1 MAGKITLKN
10 ALANLPQKTDVDS
23 IVATDASGNPVYIKK
38 SDLAQVVAELMPAA
52 TAGKAGLMSKDF
64 FNIGKRRTLMLSGD
78 NKQRL
83 VKIASLPKNTY
94 IRYIVF
100 VQGFYEI
107 SPIMCAIS
115 IRSDS
120 AAVFSTVVNG
130 ILPIPSYIELYT
142 KEIDNYFNLYIR
154 STGQS
159 GNTSHVLVT
168 HVGSSSFYE
177 IGEAYDLDSTYKKIE
192 QTV

>member
-1 MAGKITLKN
+1 MAEKITLKN
-10 ALANLPQKTDVDS
+10 TLANLPQKTDVDS

-38 SDLAQVVAELMPAA
+38 ADLAQVVAELIPTA
-52 TAGKAGLMSKDF
+52 TAEKAGLMSKDF
-64 FNIGKRRTLMLSGD
+64 FNIGKRRTLELSGD

-107 SPIMCAIS
+107 APIMCAIN

-120 AAVFSTVVNG
+120 AVVFSTVVNG
-130 ILPIPSYIELYT
+130 ILPIPSNIELYT
-142 KEIDNYFNLYIR
+142 KEIDNYFNIYIR

-159 GNTSHVLVT
+159 GNTSFVLVT
-168 HVGSSSFYE
+168 HVGNLPLYE

>member
-1 MAGKITLKN
+1 M
-10 ALANLPQKTDVDS
+10 
-23 IVATDASGNPVYIKK
+23 PV
-38 SDLAQVVAELMPAA
+38 A

-83 VKIASLPKNTY
+83 VKIASLSSAAY
-94 IRYIVF
+94 IRYLVLI
-100 VQGFYEI
+100 QGYYEV
-107 SPIMCAIS
+107 SPIICAIN

-130 ILPIPSYIELYT
+130 ILPIPSQIELYT
-142 KEIDNYFNLYIR
+142 KEIDNRFNLYIR

-159 GNTSHVLVT
+159 GNISHVLVT

>member
-1 MAGKITLKN
+1 MAEKITLKN

-38 SDLAQVVAELMPAA
+38 SDLAQVVAELIPVA
-52 TAGKAGLMSKDF
+52 TSEKNGLMSKDF

-83 VKIASLPKNTY
+83 VKIASLSSGAH
-94 IRYIVF
+94 IRHIVL
-100 VQGFYEI
+100 VQGYYEI
-107 SPIMCAIS
+107 SPIICAIN
-115 IRSDS
+115 IRSSS
-120 AAVFSTVVNG
+120 AAAFSTVVNG
-130 ILPIPSYIELYT
+130 ILPIPSEIELYT
-142 KEIDNYFNLYIR
+142 KEIDNHFNLYIR

-159 GNTSHVLVT
+159 GNISHVLVT
-168 HVGSSSFYE
+168 HVGEYFYSE
-177 IGEAYDLDSTYKKIE
+177 IGEVYDLDSTYKKIE

>member
-1 MAGKITLKN
+1 MIEKVTLKDTF
-10 ALANLPQKTDVDS
+10 AGLTKATDVDN
-23 IVATDASGNPVYIKK
+23 IIARDKNGNPVYISKA
-38 SDLAQVVAELMPAA
+38 DLAAVAAELMPVA

-107 SPIMCAIS
+107 SPIMCAIN
-115 IRSDS
+115 IRSES
-120 AAVFSTVVNG
+120 TAVFSTVVNS
-130 ILPIPSYIELYT
+130 ILPIPSSIEFYT
-142 KEIDNYFNLYIR
+142 KEIDNYFNIYIR
-154 STGQS
+154 SKGQS
-159 GNTSHVLVT
+159 GNTSYVLVT
-168 HVGSSSFYE
+168 HIGEDFYSE
-177 IGEAYDLDSTYKKIE
+177 IGEVYDLDSTYKKIE

>member
-1 MAGKITLKN
+1 MAEKITLKSM
-10 ALANLPQKTDVDS
+10 LANLPQKTDVDTVVGRDS
-23 IVATDASGNPVYIKK
+23 SGNPIYIKK
-38 SDLAQVVAELMPAA
+38 SALAQVVAELMPVA

-78 NKQRL
+78 NNQRL
-83 VKIASLPKNTY
+83 VNIVSLLKNTY
-94 IRYIVF
+94 IRHFVL
-100 VQGFYEI
+100 VQGYYEI
-107 SPIMCAIS
+107 SPIICAIN

-130 ILPIPSYIELYT
+130 ILPIPSEIELYT
-142 KEIDNYFNLYIR
+142 KEIDNRFNLYIR
-154 STGQS
+154 SKGQS

-168 HVGSSSFYE
+168 HVGSSSSYE
-177 IGEAYDLDSTYKKIE
+177 IGEVYDLDSTYKKIE

>member
-1 MAGKITLKN
+1 M
-10 ALANLPQKTDVDS
+10 
-23 IVATDASGNPVYIKK
+23 PV
-38 SDLAQVVAELMPAA
+38 A

-107 SPIMCAIS
+107 SPIMCAIN
-115 IRSDS
+115 IRSES
-120 AAVFSTVVNG
+120 TAVFSTVVNS
-130 ILPIPSYIELYT
+130 ILPIPSSIEFYT
-142 KEIDNYFNLYIR
+142 KEIDNYFNIYIR
-154 STGQS
+154 SKGQS
-159 GNTSHVLVT
+159 GNTSYVLVT
-168 HVGSSSFYE
+168 HIGEDFYSE
-177 IGEAYDLDSTYKKIE
+177 IGEVYDLDSTYKKIE

>member
-1 MAGKITLKN
+1 M
-10 ALANLPQKTDVDS
+10 
-23 IVATDASGNPVYIKK
+23 
-38 SDLAQVVAELMPAA
+38 AELIPTA
-52 TAGKAGLMSKDF
+52 TAEKAGLMSKDF
-64 FNIGKRRTLMLSGD
+64 FNIGKRRTLKLSGD

-107 SPIMCAIS
+107 APIMCAIN

-130 ILPIPSYIELYT
+130 ILPIPSEIELYT
-142 KEIDNYFNLYIR
+142 KEVDDRFNLYIR
-154 STGQS
+154 SKGQS
-159 GNTSHVLVT
+159 GNTSYVLVT
-168 HVGSSSFYE
+168 HVGDLPLYE

>member
-1 MAGKITLKN
+1 M
-10 ALANLPQKTDVDS
+10 
-23 IVATDASGNPVYIKK
+23 
-38 SDLAQVVAELMPAA
+38 AELIPTA
-52 TAGKAGLMSKDF
+52 TAEKAGLMSKDF
-64 FNIGKRRTLMLSGD
+64 FNIGKRRTLKLSGD

-107 SPIMCAIS
+107 APIMCAIN

-130 ILPIPSYIELYT
+130 ILPIPSNIELYT
-142 KEIDNYFNLYIR
+142 KEIDNYFNIYIR
-154 STGQS
+154 STGQP
-159 GNTSHVLVT
+159 GNTSFVLVT
-168 HVGSSSFYE
+168 HVGNLPLYE
-177 IGEAYDLDSTYKKIE
+177 IGEVYDLDSTYKKIE